1 MKLSRFIKAQ
11 IESIV
16 ADWED
21 FARTLPAGKSMTRLA
36 LRDHSREILLTIAA
50 EMARPQSDQERAA
63 QAEDIAVA
71 SQPAGTA
78 AAEHGALRQMAGFD
92 LVQLFAEF
100 RALRASVMRSWKRSD
115 EASTT
120 PDSLDQIMLF
130 NEGMDKA
137 LAESVQRY
145 SSEVAASREMFLAVL
160 GHDLRGPLS
169 GINMSTL
176 LLTKPDLDDAA
187 RHKAAARIKRASA
200 EMGGL
205 ITDLLEYTRT
215 RLGAGMPMEMM
226 DCDLGAVCE
235 DALEALR
242 TGFPEQ
248 QFVQTLSGDLNLQAD
263 APRLHQALSNLL
275 ANAVQHGDRG
285 APITLS
291 AAGEA
296 DAVVLKVGNSG
307 EPIAADAIL
316 VIFEPLV
323 RAPSSVAQSQERSKT
338 SLGLGLFIVR
348 EIVLGH
354 GGTIEVQS
362 SAQTG
367 TVFSVRL
374 PRRPAEPQFQAA
386 AGTRREA

>member
-1 MKLSRFIKAQ
+1 MKLSHFIKAQ
-11 IESIV
+11 IDAIV
-16 ADWED
+16 ADWVA
-21 FARTLPAGKSMTRLA
+21 FAGTLPAGKSMTRLA
-36 LRDHSREILLTIAA
+36 LRDHSREILLTLAA
-50 EMARPQSDQERAA
+50 EMERPQSDQERTE
-63 QAEDIAVA
+63 QAEDIGAA
-71 SQPAGTA
+71 AQPAGTP

-100 RALRASVMRSWKRSD
+100 RALRASVMLSWKRSD
-115 EASTT
+115 EASATHA
-120 PDSLDQIMLF
+120 SLDQIMLF

-145 SSEVAASREMFLAVL
+145 SSEVAASRDMFLAVL

-176 LLTKPDLDDAA
+176 LLAKPDLDDAT
-187 RHKAAARIKRASA
+187 RHRAAARIKRAST

-215 RLGAGMPMEMM
+215 RLGAGMPMELA

-235 DALEALR
+235 DALEAIR

-275 ANAVQHGDRG
+275 ANAVQHGDRS

-296 DAVVLKVGNSG
+296 DAVVLTVGNAG
-307 EPIAADAIL
+307 EPIAADALL

-323 RAPSSVAQSQERSKT
+323 RAPSTAAQSHDRSKT

-348 EIVLGH
+348 EIALGH

-362 SAQTG
+362 TAQTG
-367 TVFSVRL
+367 TVFKLRL
-374 PRRPAEPQFQAA
+374 PRRPAEPQGVPAA
-386 AGTRREA
+386 

>member
-1 MKLSRFIKAQ
+1 MKLSHFIKTQ
-11 IESIV
+11 IDSIV
-16 ADWED
+16 AHWED
-21 FARTLPAGKSMTRLA
+21 FASTLPAGKSMTRLA
-36 LRDHSREILLTIAA
+36 LRDHGREILMTIAA
-50 EMARPQSDQERAA
+50 EMERPASDQERAA
-63 QAEDIAVA
+63 QAGDITAA

-78 AAEHGALRQMAGFD
+78 AAEHGGLRQMAGFD

-100 RALRASVMRSWKRSD
+100 RALRSSVMLYWKRS
-115 EASTT
+115 EGASASH
-120 PDSLDQIMLF
+120 DSLDQIMLF

-145 SSEVAASREMFLAVL
+145 SSEVAASRDMFLAVL

-169 GINMSTL
+169 GINMSTRL
-176 LLTKPDLDDAA
+176 LAKPDLDDEA
-187 RHKAAARIKRASA
+187 RQKAAARIKRASA

-215 RLGAGMPMEMM
+215 RLGAGMPMEMS

-235 DALEALR
+235 DALEAIR

-248 QFVQTLSGDLNLQAD
+248 QFVQTLSGELTLQGD
-263 APRLHQALSNLL
+263 APRLRQALSNLL

-296 DAVVLKVGNSG
+296 DALVLTVGNAG
-307 EPIAADAIL
+307 ESIAEDALL

-323 RAPSSVAQSQERSKT
+323 RAPSTAAQSQERSKT

-362 SAQTG
+362 TAEIG
-367 TVFSVRL
+367 TVFTLRL
-374 PRRPAEPQFQAA
+374 PRRPAEPKHQLGA
-386 AGTRREA
+386 